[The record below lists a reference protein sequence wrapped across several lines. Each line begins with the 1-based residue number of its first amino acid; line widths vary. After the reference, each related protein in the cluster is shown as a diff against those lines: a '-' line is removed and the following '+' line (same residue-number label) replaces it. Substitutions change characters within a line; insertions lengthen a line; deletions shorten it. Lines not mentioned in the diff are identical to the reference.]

1 MAPAGQPLLSPLAD
15 VITSKS
21 GLPPKLKPPPVIAS
35 SSRQPALVTPLEPGG
50 MSLPPASLCV
60 TSNVPQPPE
69 GMVPEAIS
77 VEVTVPSLI
86 SSDVTS
92 PSFIFPVVTASLAKL
107 ILKTL
112 LKE

>member
-1 MAPAGQPLLSPLAD
+1 LSPLAD

-50 MSLPPASLCV
+50 I

-86 SSDVTS
+86 SADVTS